1 MEYSIKSNF
10 DKLSYITQYDSKYI
24 ITESNLSV
32 VLKGNVVNVDISN
45 VSNVRIIKRRSLV
58 LNYLIIF
65 LLVVLFMMIK
75 RLVFLN
81 YLNTILLDIC
91 TVILCFSSIF
101 LTKYSCKLLLNYKDL
116 SYQIFRL
123 ESDISVNFKHIFGA

>member
-10 DKLSYITQYDSKYI
+10 DKLSYIAQYDSKYI

-32 VLKGNVVNVDISN
+32 VLKGSVVNVDISN

-65 LLVVLFMMIK
+65 LIVVLFMMIK

-91 TVILCFSSIF
+91 TVILCFSSFF

>member
-1 MEYSIKSNF
+1 MEYSIRSNF
-10 DKLSYITQYDSKYI
+10 DKLSYIAQYDSKYM
-24 ITESNLSV
+24 ITESKLSV

-45 VSNVRIIKRRSLV
+45 VSNVRIIRRRSLV
-58 LNYLIIF
+58 LNYLMMFF
-65 LLVVLFMMIK
+65 LISLFMMVK

-81 YLNTILLDIC
+81 DLSTILLNIC
-91 TVILCFSSIF
+91 TGILCFSTLF
-101 LTKYSCKLLLNYKDL
+101 VTKYSCKLLLNYKDL